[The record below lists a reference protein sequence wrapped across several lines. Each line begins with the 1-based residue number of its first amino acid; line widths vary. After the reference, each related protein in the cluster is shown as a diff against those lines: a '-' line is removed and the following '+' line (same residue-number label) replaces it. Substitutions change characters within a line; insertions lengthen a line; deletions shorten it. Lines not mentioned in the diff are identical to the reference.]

1 MEREPLAASS
11 FEVEAGEDRIGCS
24 EVLGLAFEP
33 GTERGTEPGTER
45 GTEPGTGPA
54 ATVTLRRAAGVD
66 DVLLAWAR
74 RPEPR
79 RVVVTVLDARREP
92 ACRYV
97 LEDARP
103 VRWTGPTLDAL
114 SAAVAVEELLLKA
127 ADLRQE

>member
-24 EVLGLAFEP
+24 EVLGLALEP
-33 GTERGTEPGTER
+33 GAE
-45 GTEPGTGPA
+45 PA

-66 DVLLAWAR
+66 DALVAWAR

-79 RVVVTVLDARREP
+79 RVVVTVLDARHEP

-97 LEDARP
+97 LDEARP
-103 VRWTGPTLDAL
+103 VRWTGPALDAL
-114 SAAVAVEELLLKA
+114 SATVAVEELLLEA

>member
-33 GTERGTEPGTER
+33 GTEPGTEPRTE
-45 GTEPGTGPA
+45 PA

-103 VRWTGPTLDAL
+103 VRWTGPALDAL
-114 SAAVAVEELLLKA
+114 SASVAVEELLLKA